1 MDNQNLTKISEEELQ
16 ELSNAEIRLLRGLPP
31 WERYE
36 LLRTSLHAKF
46 RKGDALFNQGDPV
59 EALYVIKSGTVKL
72 ATFDMDGHEQIVGM
86 FGQYDTIWEG
96 VYLKE
101 SYYPYSAICVT
112 PVQICII

>member
-59 EALYVIKSGTVKL
+59 EALYVIKSGIRT
-72 ATFDMDGHEQIVGM
+72 DSI
-86 FGQYDTIWEG
+86 
-96 VYLKE
+96 
-101 SYYPYSAICVT
+101 
-112 PVQICII
+112 